1 MLDVSLEK
9 KGRREGYGMDR
20 ITLDENAWETL
31 AGVAG
36 PVEVCDPKGRVRGRY
51 IPETEEEKLVREA
64 RQLFDLE
71 EAKRRS
77 AAGGFLTTEE
87 VARRMREVI
96 SQAEHDRGEGHERS
110 DVG

>member
-1 MLDVSLEK
+1 M
-9 KGRREGYGMDR
+9 GR
-20 ITLDENAWETL
+20 ITLDGNAWDAL

-71 EAKRRS
+71 ETDRLM
-77 AAGGFLTTEE
+77 AAGGFITTDE
-87 VARRMREVI
+87 VARRMRELE
-96 SQAEHDRGEGHERS
+96 QQHQ
-110 DVG
+110 